1 MIAEPEPPRTARS
14 ACVGHEAA
22 IIAKH
27 RVRMR
32 RLQRESPT
40 GLQLIFVAKL
50 SRYDLMSRSLAVLA
64 NSVSTAQQSRNT
76 RRKEQLQLH
85 KSALEPKASEI
96 TLALIFHQ
104 ILGAAALRMLS
115 RFSLGHKLPR
125 LYKT

>member
-1 MIAEPEPPRTARS
+1 
-14 ACVGHEAA
+14 
-22 IIAKH
+22 
-27 RVRMR
+27 MR

-96 TLALIFHQ
+96 TLALIFH
-104 ILGAAALRMLS
+104 LGAAALRTLS